1 MSPIE
6 YNINVTPILCDW
18 RNYMDKINSFYKML
32 KYNAEKYPD
41 KEAII
46 YDTMTVTY
54 QKLFEDSYKKALH
67 LMRFEGSRVA
77 IYGPASY

>member
-1 MSPIE
+1 MSPKE

-46 YDTMTVTY
+46 YDTMTVTIRSFLRTHIR
-54 QKLFEDSYKKALH
+54 KHFIL
-67 LMRFEGSRVA
+67 
-77 IYGPASY
+77 